1 MLKITDKNIHCSD
14 GCGNTA
20 TVTRTVNWTADNTPP
35 TFTGSY
41 TTTDL
46 GCNPADVSG
55 ALGTATATDGC
66 GAVTI
71 TPSDGAVSSNG
82 CLRSQTRTFTALDGC
97 GNTATVTRT
106 VNWTADNTP
115 PTFTGS
121 YTTTDLGCNPA

>member
-1 MLKITDKNIHCSD
+1 MLKITDKNIHCLD

-55 ALGTATATDGC
+55 ALGTATATMV
-66 GAVTI
+66 AV
-71 TPSDGAVSSNG
+71 
-82 CLRSQTRTFTALDGC
+82 Q
-97 GNTATVTRT
+97 
-106 VNWTADNTP
+106 
-115 PTFTGS
+115 
-121 YTTTDLGCNPA
+121 